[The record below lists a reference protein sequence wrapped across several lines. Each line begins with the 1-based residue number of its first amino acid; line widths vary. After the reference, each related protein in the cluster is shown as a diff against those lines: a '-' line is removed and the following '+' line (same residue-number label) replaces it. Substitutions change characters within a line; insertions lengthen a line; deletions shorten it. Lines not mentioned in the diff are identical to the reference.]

1 MAISNYSE
9 LKTSIANFLART
21 DLTDQIPNFILLAEA
36 RLSRDLETRGQEKR
50 AQSALTTGDE
60 FLTLPTD
67 MREVRFIKLLTSPST
82 VLEYKSPHVL
92 DSEFSGNTN
101 GKPQAY
107 SIVGSELKLRPI
119 PDESYNVEIIYI
131 GSLQALSDSNTTNDM
146 LTRHP
151 DAYLMGSLVEAYLY
165 LMDQNSATIYDQKF
179 SRIIEEIRTDEQRSH
194 YGTGSLSMSSIYAN
208 QAN

>member
-101 GKPQAY
+101 GKPMAY

-194 YGTGSLSMSSIYAN
+194 YGTGSLSMSSIYSN

>member
-101 GKPQAY
+101 GKPMAY
-107 SIVGSELKLRPI
+107 SIVGSELKIRPI

-131 GSLQALSDSNTTNDM
+131 GSLQALSDTNTTNDM

>member
-165 LMDQNSATIYDQKF
+165 LMDQNSANIYDQKF

>member
-194 YGTGSLSMSSIYAN
+194 YGTGSLSMSSIYSN

>member
-151 DAYLMGSLVEAYLY
+151 DAYLMGSLVEAYLF
-165 LMDQNSATIYDQKF
+165 LMDQNSATVYDQKF